1 MAWQKMALLAVAGL
15 LCMSAL
21 LNGAEATESA
31 SSSSLLNKT
40 AEPCGNFAASCDLI
54 TICEGKLS
62 ALCKTRNGIVV
73 PAMLDLNSHI
83 GNDDGELVA
92 GGENYIETCDPGEY
106 GPKSS
111 GFFIHADCKKKN
123 GNVIDTSL
131 DINKNV
137 GNVDGIL
144 EWEDCNQLLANIVD
158 KFAAVEEEIA
168 LSGRKLL
175 NH

>member
-1 MAWQKMALLAVAGL
+1 
-15 LCMSAL
+15 
-21 LNGAEATESA
+21 
-31 SSSSLLNKT
+31 
-40 AEPCGNFAASCDLI
+40 
-54 TICEGKLS
+54 
-62 ALCKTRNGIVV
+62 
-73 PAMLDLNSHI
+73 MLDLNSHI

-106 GPKSS
+106 GPESS

-144 EWEDCNQLLANIVD
+144 EWEDCNQLLAKIVD

-175 NH
+175 NHWSEFDEENNLHNMMWVCVLVVINMHSYTCALKAVVMKRDRCIYKNIVWKYSNFVCSPCTREERKSA